1 MKVREIY
8 KCLNQIA
15 PFEYQEEWDNSGLL
29 VGDMDAE
36 VERILVTLD
45 VTDEVVE
52 QAVQAKADLIVSHHP
67 LIFSPITKINSED
80 FITARILKMA
90 NNKINYIAM
99 HTNMDATGLSDVA
112 NEVLKIKKERAI
124 EVNINQNDP
133 KIGMGSIG
141 KFTNDN
147 GKEVDIM
154 LREAVIRTKEGFGLN
169 IVKVYGDLDSI
180 ISRVAVCTGA
190 GKSMIEECI
199 KEKCDLLITGD
210 MTYHA
215 ALDAVARGL
224 NIIDASHYGTE
235 IIFVDLLRAFFEMN
249 FEGMTVITSL
259 QKDVGEFM

>member
-29 VGDMDAE
+29 VGDMDAD

-124 EVNINQNDP
+124 EVYINHNDP

-141 KFTNDN
+141 KFANDN

>member
-29 VGDMDAE
+29 VGDMGAD

-112 NEVLKIKKERAI
+112 NEVLKIKKERTI
-124 EVNINQNDP
+124 EVNINHNDP

-141 KFTNDN
+141 KFMNDN